1 MEKSRRESY
10 FKPGGRPTGL
20 KAKKAEATFSST
32 AAASSFKIGLYR
44 FSDLNELVVHGQ

>member
-32 AAASSFKIGLYR
+32 AASSSFKIYIFG
-44 FSDLNELVVHGQ
+44 FECVHA